1 MEPSKLEILDS
12 DSFCDSGLSDNH
24 AKINIRDK
32 QKVRIIGGKNCEA
45 SSFFIL
51 SSTKTFLFIT

>member
-1 MEPSKLEILDS
+1 MRRLITGIEMEPSQLEFLDS
-12 DSFCDSGLSDNH
+12 HSFCDSGLSDNH

-45 SSFFIL
+45 S
-51 SSTKTFLFIT
+51 